1 MNGFGEDEE
10 GRYTL
15 KNGEIEE
22 DTQRRNREHLK
33 RGIMATSKVRAAIT
47 IANISPR
54 DMPLLLCSWF
64 SELSRLS
71 NWGSM
76 ARKANSFVEDVTTWH
91 DDGANLQRIDK

>member
-1 MNGFGEDEE
+1 MGLGRKRR

-15 KNGEIEE
+15 KKFEIEE

-54 DMPLLLCSWF
+54 DMLLLLCSWF
-64 SELSRLS
+64 SELFRLS

-76 ARKANSFVEDVTTWH
+76 ARIANPLVEDVTAWN
-91 DDGANLQRIDK
+91 DDGANLQTIDK

>member
-1 MNGFGEDEE
+1 MGLGRTKR

-15 KNGEIEE
+15 KKGEIEE

-76 ARKANSFVEDVTTWH
+76 ARTANPLVEDVT
-91 DDGANLQRIDK
+91 A

>member
-54 DMPLLLCSWF
+54 DMSLLSCSWF
-64 SELSRLS
+64 PELPRLS
-71 NWGSM
+71 TWYII
-76 ARKANSFVEDVTTWH
+76 AWIVNSLVENTTAQH
-91 DDGANLQRIDK
+91 NSSANLQISR